1 VTLEGHFST
10 VVILFDQLT
19 RDLLAIAKFSGCLFR
34 VGNTLALIS
43 LVTLRQDRF
52 VPRLVTVFGLIN
64 NLGTEPGT

>member
-19 RDLLAIAKFSGCLFR
+19 RDLLAIAMFSGCLFS
-34 VGNTLALIS
+34 GNTLALIS